1 MRSVGL
7 IVGIVVLASLA
18 RAQAPIVN
26 AGGVVNNGSYSSQG
40 VAPGSIVAIFGT
52 NLASKLAINDTIPI
66 STTLDTVSSITFNG
80 VTAGLYFVGP
90 TQIDAQL
97 PFESLPAN
105 ATSATVNIVVT
116 TNTGSSA
123 AQTVNVVPALP
134 GIFTVSQNGLGQ
146 AIATDSFDNAIVAPA
161 GSIAGLTTHPFS
173 LASVSA
179 GHAVVIWCTGLGA
192 VNPPIADGANSYNAD
207 GSLTI
212 RNTVLT
218 PTVTIGGVAAQV
230 VGSVLSPQYVS
241 EYQIGVVP
249 GPTTPTGSAVPV
261 VITMN
266 GVTTSSQVTIA
277 VAP

>member
-1 MRSVGL
+1 MRPVWL
-7 IVGIVVLASLA
+7 TLGIALFASLA
-18 RAQAPIVN
+18 HAQAPAVN
-26 AGGVVNNGSYSSQG
+26 AGGVVNAGNYSSQG

-52 NLASKLAINDTIPI
+52 NLASKVAITDTIPL
-66 STTLDTVSSITFNG
+66 STMLDTVTSVTFNG

-90 TQIDAQL
+90 LQINAQL
-97 PFESLPAN
+97 PWESLAAN
-105 ATSATVNIVVT
+105 ATSGTVNIVVK

-123 AQTVNVVPALP
+123 AQTVNVVQALP
-134 GIFTVSQNGLGQ
+134 GIFTVSANGLGQ

-173 LASVSA
+173 LASVGS

-192 VNPPIADGANSYNAD
+192 VTPLLADGASPNSAD
-207 GSLTI
+207 GKL

-218 PTVTIGGVAAQV
+218 PAVTIGGVKAKV
-230 VGSVLSPQYVS
+230 VGSVLSPQFVS

-249 GPTTPTGSAVPV
+249 DPTTPTGNAVPV
-261 VITMN
+261 VIAIN
-266 GVTTSSQVTIA
+266 GMSTKNNVTIA